1 MVKYCRA
8 RQDKCKNFVYK
19 REIWTIYCGE
29 KKSHKYTLVLV
40 VLISR
45 PKIWHTRCLREDR
58 VVLSHRFREFS
69 DWVAPPTEM
78 RFMVMSTH
86 RTRTRKQRAHP
97 ESSLAITFK
106 SLSPVTYSTS
116 QSPLHRGAS
125 TFIITVQPVEWLL
138 KKCQQIRAKHQPHP
152 FLWFLYSVFKCT
164 QSSPDPGIPG
174 DQGPWREV

>member
-29 KKSHKYTLVLV
+29 KSHKYTLLFA
-40 VLISR
+40 VLISW
-45 PKIWHTRCLREDR
+45 PKIWHRRCLREER

-69 DWVAPPTEM
+69 RREAPLIQM
-78 RFMVMSTH
+78 RFMVMSIH

-97 ESSLAITFK
+97 EASLAITFK
-106 SLSPVTYSTS
+106 SLSPMTYSTS

-125 TFIITVQPVEWLL
+125 TFIITVQPVE
-138 KKCQQIRAKHQPHP
+138 
-152 FLWFLYSVFKCT
+152 
-164 QSSPDPGIPG
+164 
-174 DQGPWREV
+174 